1 MPGVT
6 RCYLKR
12 ALSNKV
18 LHRVRV
24 DGVVAG
30 NKRMPVNA
38 ALSTC
43 CLDLARSLCDISTL
57 PSGSFCCPERAHWS
71 LLCRPLVGKSVKVD
85 DKGIRLLRYRSASS
99 QHIVM
104 RGHSASAPAP
114 GCPYRGSWRW
124 PRREGRRAL
133 APADFGGLDG
143 GGRAISTS

>member
-38 ALSTC
+38 ALITC
-43 CLDLARSLCDISTL
+43 CLDLARALSATSQHSQVVAFAAQHARI
-57 PSGSFCCPERAHWS
+57 GAFF
-71 LLCRPLVGKSVKVD
+71 VGRS
-85 DKGIRLLRYRSASS
+85 SASLS
-99 QHIVM
+99 KSMTKGFVCY
-104 RGHSASAPAP
+104 GTVAP
-114 GCPYRGSWRW
+114 
-124 PRREGRRAL
+124 PRNTLSCGVTPLQLPHRAVRT
-133 APADFGGLDG
+133 AVPG
-143 GGRAISTS
+143 GGPGARAGAPYLQTSGDWMVVGER